1 MSDVTDHPPVDP
13 TGYRR
18 KALGEWITEVC
29 DLERIARPGLAKA
42 LGVTQK
48 VLAEWEAGTAGMTL
62 DEALA
67 LDRQLGVPAGTVG
80 AAGGYFGCFATP
92 DLEGEE
98 VFDTREYDDTE
109 VERMRSDLDA
119 AVELGIG
126 VRLANRWVPIEVDHE
141 RQSCTNVQQWVL
153 ELMTHAP
160 AVDPFT

>member
-1 MSDVTDHPPVDP
+1 MNDVTDDFPVDP
-13 TGYRR
+13 TADRR
-18 KALGEWITEVC
+18 QALGSWITEVC
-29 DLERIARPGLAKA
+29 DLEGIARPGLAKA
-42 LGVTQK
+42 LDVTQAT
-48 VLAEWEAGTAGMTL
+48 LASWEAGTASMTL

-98 VFDTREYDDTE
+98 VFDTREYADDE
-109 VERMRSDLDA
+109 EDRMRQDLDA

-141 RQSCTNVQQWVL
+141 RQSCTNQSRWVL

-160 AVDPFT
+160 AVDPFV